1 MPAKEP
7 EPTPNDLLPEMSVD
21 ELTHILDLYIDI
33 SSKLSAGFKHP
44 DLDRIK
50 ATLNARNGF
59 FSDYMNNDSSVLQH
73 RCTRRLLRMRPGG
86 DELFGVAEWM
96 VSFHYLAVRQTE
108 AWDIE
113 ARFIN
118 EDIKGNISRPTSK
131 AKYRLEAVS
140 FFENDGSEG
149 CLEPDFLALNSRLR
163 QFDEITETLPAW
175 AASGYGMQVSC
186 RNWNCDTQQIGDR
199 NFRKHEIARLAEIS
213 SDLETLRDQLHCRSC
228 GQDRPDLFLY
238 GKFADE

>member
-1 MPAKEP
+1 MPAKKP

-96 VSFHYLAVRQTE
+96 VSFHYLAV
-108 AWDIE
+108 
-113 ARFIN
+113 
-118 EDIKGNISRPTSK
+118 
-131 AKYRLEAVS
+131 
-140 FFENDGSEG
+140 
-149 CLEPDFLALNSRLR
+149 AL
-163 QFDEITETLPAW
+163 QP
-175 AASGYGMQVSC
+175 
-186 RNWNCDTQQIGDR
+186 
-199 NFRKHEIARLAEIS
+199 S
-213 SDLETLRDQLHCRSC
+213 SSSHRGLGHR
-228 GQDRPDLFLY
+228 G
-238 GKFADE
+238 